1 MFLDAS
7 LREAQSWE
15 DPTAAE
21 RKPMT
26 IRTLKKKS
34 LFILLLSIKR
44 PLSVC

>member
-21 RKPMT
+21 KKLIT
-26 IRTLKKKS
+26 IRILKKKNLS
-34 LFILLLSIKR
+34 ILLLSISSV
-44 PLSVC
+44 LSVC